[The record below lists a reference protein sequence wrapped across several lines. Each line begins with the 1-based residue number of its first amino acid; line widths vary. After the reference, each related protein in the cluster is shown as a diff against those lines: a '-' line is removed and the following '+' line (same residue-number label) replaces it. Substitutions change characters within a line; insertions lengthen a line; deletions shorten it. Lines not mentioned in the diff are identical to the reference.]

1 MNYFL
6 LVLDPLHVLSLLC
19 LLIFSILCSLFFLL
33 VALNPVSFPITLL
46 FLSFSHSSSLS
57 IVTLSPFLK
66 LLSLSFSFSFFL
78 SNIYP
83 GEIYLKRLCTPSGVS
98 LVDRYL
104 IRGGYQ
110 SRLVERVQGLVLPI
124 TGIYYKSQIRGLK
137 LRKLFTLH
145 FSKFEKVAFYMKI
158 LVTQTIT
165 QVTR

>member
-19 LLIFSILCSLFFLL
+19 LLIFSILCSLFLL

-110 SRLVERVQGLVLPI
+110 SGLVERAQGLVLPI
-124 TGIYYKSQIRGLK
+124 TGTDRSQIRGLK

-145 FSKFEKVAFYMKI
+145 FSKFEKVAFYMK
-158 LVTQTIT
+158 
-165 QVTR
+165 TR